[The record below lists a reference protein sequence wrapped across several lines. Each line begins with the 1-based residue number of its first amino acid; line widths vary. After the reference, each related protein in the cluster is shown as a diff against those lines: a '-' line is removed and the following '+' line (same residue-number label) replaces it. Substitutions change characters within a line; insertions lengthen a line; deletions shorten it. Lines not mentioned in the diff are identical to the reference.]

1 MPELPEV
8 ETTVNSLN
16 ILINKKVI
24 KLNIYV
30 KKLRYPV
37 KRINLSK
44 IINKKIIN
52 ISRIAKYITILP
64 MLNK

>member
-30 KKLRYPV
+30 KKLRYQTLV
-37 KRINLSK
+37 IQR
-44 IINKKIIN
+44 
-52 ISRIAKYITILP
+52 
-64 MLNK
+64 